1 MKVSV
6 ISRWYNE
13 EFFAPF
19 FLSHYAW
26 ADEIIVLL
34 DTTITDKSAEIVS
47 RYPNARVE
55 MKDTGGV
62 LNDRVLSDMMSD
74 YAAASKSDWVIR
86 ADADELTFPI
96 GFQNPRE
103 SLEQADGNVI
113 NTIYR
118 WIYRHHTEGPLDPTK
133 PAVQQRRHGG
143 EYTIWPGM
151 GPCYLKP
158 TIVKP
163 EAKIRWTPGEQNFYN
178 PPSEI
183 KMSSTVWD
191 GVHWQTA
198 DVEQWVKRNAAND
211 RRLSTENK
219 AKGWGVKNFTEEMI
233 RAECKAHENDE
244 RLF

>member
-19 FLSHYAW
+19 FLGHYAW

-34 DTTITDKSAEIVS
+34 DTTTTDKSAELVG

-103 SLEQADGNVI
+103 ALEQADGNVI
-113 NTIYR
+113 DALYR
-118 WIYRHHTEGPLDPTK
+118 WIFRHHTEGPLDPTQ
-133 PAVQQRRHGG
+133 PAVLQRRHGG
-143 EYTIWPGM
+143 EYTIWAGM
-151 GPCYLKP
+151 GHAYLKP
-158 TIVKP
+158 TIVRP
-163 EAKIRWTPGEQNFYN
+163 EANVRWWPGEQLFEPN
-178 PPSEI
+178 PKV
-183 KMSSTVWD
+183 KMSTTVWD

-211 RRLSTENK
+211 RRLSPENK

-233 RAECKAHENDE
+233 RAECKKHENDP

>member
-19 FLSHYAW
+19 FLGHYAW
-26 ADEIIVLL
+26 ADEIIILL
-34 DTTITDKSAEIVS
+34 DNTTTDKSAEIVG
-47 RYPNARVE
+47 RYPNARIE
-55 MKDTGGV
+55 WKDCGGV
-62 LNDRVLSDMMSD
+62 LNDRILSDMMSD
-74 YAAASKSDWVIR
+74 CAADLKSDWVIR
-86 ADADELTFPI
+86 ADADEFTFPY
-96 GFQNPRE
+96 NNADPRE
-103 SLEQADGNVI
+103 VLSTANGNMI
-113 NTIYR
+113 DTMYR
-118 WIYRHHTEGPLDPTK
+118 WVYRHHTEGPLDPIK
-133 PAVQQRRHGG
+133 PAIWQRRHGG

-151 GPCYLKP
+151 GAHYLKP

-178 PPSEI
+178 SPSEI
-183 KMSSTVWD
+183 KVSSTVFD

-198 DVEQWVKRNAAND
+198 DVEMWIKRNASND
-211 RRLSTENK
+211 KRLSDENK
-219 AKGWGVKNFTEEMI
+219 AKKWGVKNFTEEMI